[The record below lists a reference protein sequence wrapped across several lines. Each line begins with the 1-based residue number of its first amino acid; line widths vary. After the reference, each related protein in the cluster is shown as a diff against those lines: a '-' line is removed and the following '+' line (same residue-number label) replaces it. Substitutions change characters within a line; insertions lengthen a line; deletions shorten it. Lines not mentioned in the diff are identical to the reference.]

1 MTLLSQKRLNR
12 EQTAKFLGV
21 TGKTVGKWRE
31 AGVMPVPFK
40 LGLSEYWL
48 ESQLEEWVASQNPHL
63 ANAANQ
69 VVSSV
74 APELAAQ

>member
-21 TGKTVGKWRE
+21 SSKTVSKWRDS
-31 AGVMPVPFK
+31 GVMPEPMK

-48 ESQLEEWVASQNPHL
+48 EGQLEQWAVDQNPHL
-63 ANAANQ
+63 AKAANQ